1 MLRSHLIRI
10 GLALAVTLL
19 LTLNGLGFL
28 EIPYLQQLEQIAY
41 DTRVRFTMQRGIDQ
55 RIVIVDI
62 DEKSLAE
69 EGRWPWGRDRL
80 ALMLDRLFDDYGAAV
95 AGFDVVFAERDES
108 SGIKVLK
115 ELEKK
120 ELRQVPEYRAALARI
135 APQLDRDALFAKKL
149 AGRPV
154 ILGFY
159 FTANTDQSKIHT
171 SGELPDPQFG
181 DAAFKGL
188 DVPFENYNG
197 YGANLTELQLSAAGG
212 GHFTPLLDIDGVVR
226 RVPMLVRYDHGYYE
240 PLALAVA
247 RAYLNVPRVRPV
259 FPKETTDSDYRAIER
274 LMLGQRAIPVDK
286 NVAAL
291 VPYRGPAGS
300 FRYVS
305 AVDVLKN
312 QLKVGELAGK
322 IVLVG
327 TTAPGLRDLRA
338 TPVGNEFPGVEI
350 HANMIAGIIDQNIKE
365 RPAYVLAVE
374 LILLALT
381 GLVLGMGLPFLSPI
395 KASLL
400 TLTVLTLSVGGN
412 LAAWQHAN
420 LVLPLVSS
428 MLLIL
433 LIFGINMSYGFFV
446 ESRAKQRIAGLFGQY
461 IPPELVEELNRHPE
475 LCSMEGES
483 RELTVLFSDIRN
495 FTSIA
500 ESMPPQELSK
510 LMNFYLTA
518 MTEVIQQY
526 RGTID
531 KYIGDATMAFWGAP
545 LSDPEHAAHAL
556 EAALEMQTVLKNLGP
571 LANSLGWPT
580 LRMGI
585 GLNTGAMV
593 VGNMGSR
600 FRRAYTVLGD
610 AVNLASRVEG
620 LTKEYGVE
628 IIVGEAVHAAL
639 PHFAFREL
647 DRVKVKGK
655 DQPVSIYEPLGRT
668 EQVDA
673 AKQRDAALFS
683 GVLTHYRAQRWNEAQ
698 HILDDLLREQPDS
711 ELYRLYLERIGYFS
725 ANPPPADWDGVFAFK
740 TK

>member
-1 MLRSHLIRI
+1 MIRI
-10 GLALAVTLL
+10 GLALAITLL
-19 LTLNGLGFL
+19 LTMNVVGFL
-28 EIPYLQQLEQIAY
+28 EIPYLHQLEQLAY
-41 DTRVRFTMQRGIDQ
+41 DTRVRLTMQHSIDQ

-95 AGFDVVFAERDES
+95 IGFDVVFAERDES

-154 ILGFY
+154 ILGYY
-159 FTANTDQSKIHT
+159 FTSNTDPSKIRT

-188 DVPFENYNG
+188 DVPFENFNG
-197 YGANLTELQLSAAGG
+197 FGANLSELQLSAAGG
-212 GHFTPLLDIDGVVR
+212 GHFTPLLDRDGVVR
-226 RVPMLVRYDHGYYE
+226 RVPMLVRYDHGFYE
-240 PLALAVA
+240 ALALTVA
-247 RAYLNVPRVRPV
+247 RTYLKVPRVRPV
-259 FPKETTDSDYRAIER
+259 FPKETASSDYRAIER
-274 LMLGQRAIPVDK
+274 LMLGNRAIPVDK

-291 VPYRGPAGS
+291 VPYRGRAGS

-312 QLKVGELAGK
+312 KLKVGELAGK

-327 TTAPGLRDLRA
+327 TTAPGLHDLRA
-338 TPVGNEFPGVEI
+338 TPVANEYPGVEV
-350 HANMIAGIIDQNIKE
+350 HANMIAGILDQNIKD

-374 LILLALT
+374 LVLLALI
-381 GLVLGMGLPFLSPI
+381 GLVLGIALPLLNPI

-400 TLTVLTLSVGGN
+400 TLTTLTLTVSGN
-412 LAAWQHAN
+412 LAAWQYAN

-428 MLLIL
+428 ILLIL
-433 LIFGINMSYGFFV
+433 LIFGINMSHGFFV
-446 ESRAKQRIAGLFGQY
+446 ESRAKRQIAGLFGQY

-483 RELTVLFSDIRN
+483 RELTVLFSDIRD

-510 LMNFYLTA
+510 LINFHLTA
-518 MTEVIQQY
+518 MTEVIQKH

-531 KYIGDATMAFWGAP
+531 KYIGDAIMAFWGAP
-545 LSDPEHAAHAL
+545 LSDSEHAAHAL
-556 EAALEMQTVLKNLGP
+556 EAALEMQTVLKDLTP
-571 LANSLGWPT
+571 LAHSLGWPP

-593 VGNMGSR
+593 VGNMGSQ
-600 FRRAYTVLGD
+600 FRRAYTVMGD
-610 AVNLASRVEG
+610 AVNLASRVES
-620 LTKEYGVE
+620 LTKDYGVE
-628 IIVGEAVHAAL
+628 IIVGETVQAAL
-639 PHFAFREL
+639 PNFAFREL

-655 DQPVSIYEPLGRT
+655 DQPVSIYEPLGRAD
-668 EQVDA
+668 QVDA
-673 AKQRDAALFS
+673 AQQRELALFS
-683 GVLTHYRAQRWNEAQ
+683 EVLKHYRAQRWNEALQ
-698 HILDDLLREQPDS
+698 ILDDLLREHPDTK
-711 ELYRLYLERIGYFS
+711 LYQLYLERIRYFS
-725 ANPPPADWDGVFAFK
+725 ANPPPTDWDGVFSFK

>member
-1 MLRSHLIRI
+1 MLRPHLIRI
-10 GLALAVTLL
+10 GLALAITLL
-19 LTLNGLGFL
+19 LAMNVVGFL
-28 EIPYLQQLEQIAY
+28 EIPYLHQLEQLAY
-41 DTRVRFTMQRGIDQ
+41 DTRVRLTMQHSIDP

-80 ALMLDRLFDDYGAAV
+80 ALMLDQLFDAYGAAV
-95 AGFDVVFAERDES
+95 VGFDVVFAERDDS

-120 ELRQVPEYRAALARI
+120 ELRHVPAYRAALANI
-135 APQLDRDALFAKKL
+135 APQLDRDALFARKL
-149 AGRPV
+149 DGRPV
-154 ILGFY
+154 ILGYY
-159 FTANTDQSKIHT
+159 FTSNTDPNKIRT

-188 DVPFENYNG
+188 DVPFENFNG
-197 YGANLTELQLSAAGG
+197 FGANLSELQLSAAGG
-212 GHFTPLLDIDGVVR
+212 GHFTPLLDRDGVVR
-226 RVPMLVRYDHGYYE
+226 RVPMLVRYDHGFYE

-247 RAYLNVPRVRPV
+247 RTYLKVPRVRLV
-259 FPKETTDSDYRAIER
+259 LPKETTSSGYRAIER
-274 LMLGQRAIPVDK
+274 LMLGNRTIPVDK

-291 VPYRGPAGS
+291 VPYRGRAGS

-312 QLKVGELAGK
+312 KLKVGELAGK

-327 TTAPGLRDLRA
+327 TTAPGLHDLRA
-338 TPVGNEFPGVEI
+338 TPVANEYPGVEV
-350 HANMIAGIIDQNIKE
+350 HANMIAGILDQNIKD

-374 LILLALT
+374 LVLLALI
-381 GLVLGMGLPFLSPI
+381 GLVLGIALPLLNPI

-400 TLTVLTLSVGGN
+400 TLATLTLTVSGN
-412 LAAWQHAN
+412 LAAWQYAN

-428 MLLIL
+428 ILLIL

-545 LSDPEHAAHAL
+545 LSDQDHAAHAL
-556 EAALEMQTVLKNLGP
+556 EAALEMQTVLKNLAP

-585 GLNTGAMV
+585 GLNTGTMV

-610 AVNLASRVEG
+610 AVNLASRLEG

-628 IIVGEAVHAAL
+628 IIVGEVVQAAL

-647 DRVKVKGK
+647 DRVRVKGK
-655 DQPVSIYEPLGRT
+655 DQPVSIYEPLGRAD
-668 EQVDA
+668 QVNEA
-673 AKQRDAALFS
+673 QLRDLARFAE
-683 GVLTHYRAQRWNEAQ
+683 VLTHYRAQRWSEAQ
-698 HILDDLLREQPDS
+698 HILDELLREQSDA
-711 ELYRLYLERIGYFS
+711 ELYRLYLERIGYFR
-725 ANPPPADWDGVFAFK
+725 ANPPPSDWDGVFTFK

>member
-1 MLRSHLIRI
+1 LIRI
-10 GLALAVTLL
+10 GLALAITLL
-19 LTLNGLGFL
+19 LTINVVGLV
-28 EIPYLQQLEQIAY
+28 EIPYLHQLEKLAY
-41 DTRVRFTMQRGIDQ
+41 DTRVRLTMQHSIDQ

-80 ALMLDRLFDDYGAAV
+80 ALMLDQLFDVYGAAV
-95 AGFDVVFAERDES
+95 VGFDVVFAERDES

-115 ELEKK
+115 ELEMK

-135 APQLDRDALFAKKL
+135 APQLDRDALFARKL
-149 AGRPV
+149 DGRPV
-154 ILGFY
+154 ILGYY
-159 FTANTDQSKIHT
+159 FTSNTDQSKIHM

-181 DAAFKGL
+181 DAAFKGM
-188 DVPFENYNG
+188 DVPFANFNG
-197 YGANLTELQLSAAGG
+197 YGANLAELQLNAAGG
-212 GHFTPLLDIDGVVR
+212 GHFTPLLDMDGVVR

-247 RAYLNVPRVRPV
+247 RIYLKVPRVRPV
-259 FPKETTDSDYRAIER
+259 FPKETSSSDYRAIER
-274 LMLGQRAIPVDK
+274 LMLGKRAIPVDK

-291 VPYRGPAGS
+291 VPYRGRAGS

-305 AVDVLKN
+305 AVDVLKSK
-312 QLKVGELAGK
+312 LKVGELAGK

-327 TTAPGLRDLRA
+327 TTAPGLNDLRA
-338 TPVGNEFPGVEI
+338 TPVAKEYPGVEV
-350 HANMIAGIIDQNIKE
+350 HANMIAGILDQNIKD

-374 LILLALT
+374 LVLLMLI
-381 GLVLGMGLPFLSPI
+381 GLVLGIVLPLLNPI

-400 TLTVLTLSVGGN
+400 TLAILTLTVGGN
-412 LAAWQHAN
+412 LVAWQYAN
-420 LVLPLVSS
+420 MVLPLVSS
-428 MLLIL
+428 LILIL
-433 LIFGINMSYGFFV
+433 LIFGINMSHGFFV
-446 ESRAKQRIAGLFGQY
+446 ESRAKRKIAGLFGQY
-461 IPPELVEELNRHPE
+461 IPPELVDELNRHPE

-483 RELTVLFSDIRN
+483 RELTVLFADIRD

-518 MTEVIQQY
+518 MTEVIHKY

-545 LSDPEHAAHAL
+545 LPDPNHVAHAL
-556 EAALEMQTVLKNLGP
+556 ETALEMQETLKDLEP
-571 LANSLGWPT
+571 VTHSFGWPP

-585 GLNTGAMV
+585 GLNTGTMV

-610 AVNLASRVEG
+610 AVNLASRVES
-620 LTKEYGVE
+620 LTKEYGVQ

-639 PHFAFREL
+639 PNYTFREL

-655 DQPVSIYEPLGRT
+655 DQPVSIYEPLGRAD
-668 EQVDA
+668 QVDA
-673 AKQRDAALFS
+673 AQQRELALFS
-683 GVLTHYRAQRWNEAQ
+683 EVLMHYRAQRWNEALQ
-698 HILDDLLREQPDS
+698 ILNDLLRAKPDS
-711 ELYRLYLERIGYFS
+711 ELYRLYLERIRHFS
-725 ANPPPADWDGVFAFK
+725 ANPPPTDWDGVFSFK